1 MTWPRTSER
10 RTMKQKQQDQQQTP
24 AAPNGSGA
32 PETEAPRITT
42 RFPLGRVVI
51 TANAER
57 ELVRDD
63 VTAALARHAAG
74 DWGECGSHDWQENE
88 LSLREG
94 LRLFSVYRDRQDVKF
109 WIITEADR
117 SATTILLPN
126 DY

>member
-1 MTWPRTSER
+1 MRQ
-10 RTMKQKQQDQQQTP
+10 KQKDDRQTSAATNVSNVPESQTP
-24 AAPNGSGA
+24 NISA
-32 PETEAPRITT
+32 

-57 ELVRDD
+57 ELVPYD

-74 DWGECGSHDWQENE
+74 DWGECGNHDREENDRALVHGWQ
-88 LSLREG
+88 LHSA
-94 LRLFSVYRDRQDVKF
+94 YRDRQNVAF

-117 SATTILLPN
+117 SATTILLPS